1 MSIKLDWSGGSTDID
16 GYKVY
21 RSETPINPQNPGL
34 PIVTLGKEV
43 KTWTDEN
50 TPRGKLFYYR
60 VSSYKGSESA
70 ITFERAM
77 AYVPYTGPGP
87 AELAIGDWEAGYFG
101 EIPVNDLIQI
111 NKLKKTLGLVLTNGK
126 IVDKSSNW
134 LKMVYQG
141 KILYMPDNCIGEG
154 YWSNYYTAGLVYGDL
169 NPALIPQAIKT
180 ALGEKPQNKRI
191 VIGEDEFIFRLPKSR
206 KDVTSTST
214 ATNDLGGNEWDMV
227 YSKLFAARSLTNF
240 DPVKGFR
247 SFARTDNADRLVMT
261 SDHHSATNAIITRQ
275 VTYGDTTST
284 DYMAVGTTDG
294 SVLGVIPVLELVL

>member
-21 RSETPINPQNPGL
+21 RSETPINPQNPGS
-34 PIVTLGKEV
+34 PIATLGKEV

-60 VSSYKGSESA
+60 VSSYKGGESA

-111 NKLKKTLGLVLTNGK
+111 NKLKRALGWSNFGT
-126 IVDKSSNW
+126 IPDKSSNW
-134 LKMVYQG
+134 LKMVYKG
-141 KILYMPDNCIGEG
+141 KVLFITDNVIGDG
-154 YWSNYYTAGLVYGDL
+154 YWSILYTTGLVYGDL
-169 NPALIPQAIKT
+169 NPTLIPQAIKSVF
-180 ALGEKPQNKRI
+180 GESPQNKRI

-206 KDVTSTST
+206 KDVTSTSRT
-214 ATNDLGGNEWDMV
+214 TDDLGGNEWDMV

-240 DPVKGFR
+240 DPAKGFR
-247 SFARTDNADRLVMT
+247 SFARTDNADRMVMT
-261 SDHHSATNAIITRQ
+261 SDYYSGSKGVVTRR
-275 VTYGDTTST
+275 VTYGDTTNT
-284 DYMAVGTTDG
+284 DFIASATADNTL
-294 SVLGVIPVLELVL
+294 LGVIPVLELVL